1 MRGWEIG
8 GQPNLQTGEE
18 VFWSFAPENA
28 YMDER
33 DSRQDE
39 DEWRIWRLHD
49 PETDFFLM
57 SAP

>member
-33 DSRQDE
+33 DSRQT
-39 DEWRIWRLHD
+39 RMNGGFGVCMILKLI
-49 PETDFFLM
+49 FF
-57 SAP
+57 